1 MDTINEKINMLKNFI
16 KELFNII
23 KYSRNNNDL
32 HLLKLTYGA
41 IYIKCKELDVF
52 IN

>member
-1 MDTINEKINMLKNFI
+1 MDIINDKIQILKDFI

-23 KYSRNNNDL
+23 KYTRNNNDL

-41 IYIKCKELDVF
+41 IYIQCKELDIF
-52 IN
+52 LN